1 MKIAIRADGGST
13 IGMGHIMRTLVLAK
27 ELAKTNYVF
36 YVCRDGKKYLGGI
49 NKIKESG
56 FDVVLINEYKVLEEL
71 RKITA
76 DMLITDSYYV
86 NEEYFSNSKLY
97 FEKTIYLDDLN
108 DKYYD
113 VDMIINQNIGA
124 ESWKYK
130 ANDNCELLLGCN
142 YTMLREEFRYE
153 NPIKIKD
160 KVVDVLIT
168 MGGADPLGA
177 TKKILDMLKN
187 LDLRLHIVIG
197 NNFKDIDY
205 YKILDKQEDDKIK
218 FYYNPNMIKVM
229 KKCDMAI
236 VACGSTIYE
245 LASLGIPM
253 LGVVVAENQERVA
266 SISNEKEILINMG
279 YINKLK
285 KEKLIMKIQY
295 IENFEVRA
303 KLHRNQLKQINKNGV
318 LNIVNKVLESE

>member
-36 YVCRDGKKYLGGI
+36 YVCRCGKKYLGGI

-76 DMLITDSYYV
+76 DILITDSYDV

-97 FEKTIYLDDLN
+97 FEKTIYVDDLN

-113 VDMIINQNIGA
+113 VDMIINQNIGT
-124 ESWKYK
+124 ESWNYK
-130 ANDNCELLLGCN
+130 TNDNCELLLGSN
-142 YTMLREEFRYE
+142 YTMLRKEFRHE
-153 NPIKIKD
+153 EPIIIKD
-160 KVVDVLIT
+160 EVMDILIT
-168 MGGADPLGA
+168 MGGADPLEA
-177 TKKILDMLKN
+177 TKKILDMIKK

-205 YKILDKQEDDKIK
+205 YKVLDEQENDKIK
-218 FYYNPNMIKVM
+218 FYYNPNMIEIM
-229 KKCDMAI
+229 KKCDLAI

-253 LGVVVAENQERVA
+253 IGVVIAENQERIA
-266 SISNEKEILINMG
+266 SISNEKEMLINMG
-279 YINKLK
+279 CISKLK

-295 IENFEVRA
+295 IRDLEVRT
-303 KLHRNQLKQINKNGV
+303 KIHKNQLKLINKNGV
-318 LNIVNKVLESE
+318 LNIVNKLLESE